1 MATKKEDKK
10 ELQHSE
16 WAEQIAECQSSGMKI
31 KDWCKMKGI
40 SCNTYYRRLH
50 VVKMER
56 NEKAEQQKQKIVPIC
71 IAEELC
77 GTTVPAASQ
86 PSVITA
92 LRLSCRKA
100 YRRTRSTHCSEGLNN
115 AEGPVCFQYL
125 HRVRSYGYA

>member
-40 SCNTYYRRLH
+40 SCSTYYRRLY

-86 PSVITA
+86 PSVINA
-92 LRLSCRKA
+92 LSESIVMRKDGIEIELPQ
-100 YRRTRSTHCSEGLNN
+100 SISENTIHALLRGLKQ
-115 AEGPVCFQYL
+115 C
-125 HRVRSYGYA
+125 